1 MHNQLGVSQTTL
13 GKAASSAAFSVFV
26 PVSDD
31 VTEAGVGPG
40 PAGASKLGK
49 QAAGVGLGG
58 SLSSERELFAGADL
72 SASHI

>member
-40 PAGASKLGK
+40 PAGALKLGK

-58 SLSSERELFAGADL
+58 SLSSERELFVGADL